1 MDVSKYTWMRDGCI
15 LVVEIS
21 SFKDGVFKTFL
32 KVMNT
37 RKSLS
42 QIKEEECQKVVE
54 SMPKRI
60 QACIKAKRRWTKY

>member
-32 KVMNT
+32 KSDEYAKEP
-37 RKSLS
+37 KSG
-42 QIKEEECQKVVE
+42 IKRHILMQ
-54 SMPKRI
+54 
-60 QACIKAKRRWTKY
+60 

>member
-32 KVMNT
+32 KSDEYAFFFFV
-37 RKSLS
+37 
-42 QIKEEECQKVVE
+42 
-54 SMPKRI
+54 
-60 QACIKAKRRWTKY
+60 

>member
-32 KVMNT
+32 KSDFFLYKSVSLLTLISNNYRLVMG
-37 RKSLS
+37 
-42 QIKEEECQKVVE
+42 
-54 SMPKRI
+54 
-60 QACIKAKRRWTKY
+60 KAKVPA

>member
-32 KVMNT
+32 KSDEYAKEPT
-37 RKSLS
+37 FLKSFFFFF
-42 QIKEEECQKVVE
+42 V
-54 SMPKRI
+54 
-60 QACIKAKRRWTKY
+60 

>member
-32 KVMNT
+32 K
-37 RKSLS
+37 SDEYA
-42 QIKEEECQKVVE
+42 KE
-54 SMPKRI
+54 PRI
-60 QACIKAKRRWTKY
+60 RFFFLY

>member
-32 KVMNT
+32 KSDEYAFFFFVLKCIFINFVFNNYRLVMG
-37 RKSLS
+37 
-42 QIKEEECQKVVE
+42 
-54 SMPKRI
+54 
-60 QACIKAKRRWTKY
+60 KAKVPA